1 MKIKKGDK
9 VQVIA
14 GKDKGVT
21 GDVLAVYPEKNQV
34 VVEGV
39 HILKKHVRPNQA
51 NPDGGILSQE
61 APIDVSN
68 VMLYDTKAKK
78 AGRVGYVFENGQKVR
93 INKKS
98 GNKVKADKKK
108 KK

>member
-21 GDVLAVYPEKNQV
+21 GEVLAVYPDKNQV

-39 HILKKHVRPNQA
+39 HVLKKHVKPSQA
-51 NPDGGILSQE
+51 NPDGGIITAE
-61 APIDVSN
+61 APIDASN
-68 VMLYDTKAKK
+68 VMVYDSKAKV
-78 AGRVGYVFENGQKVR
+78 AGRVGYAFEKGEKIR

-98 GNKVKADKKK
+98 GNKIAAKKK
-108 KK
+108 

>member
-21 GDVLAVYPEKNQV
+21 GEVLAVYEKTNQV

-39 HILKKHVRPNQA
+39 NVRKKALKPTQA
-51 NPDGGILSQE
+51 NPDGGIQSME
-61 APIDVSN
+61 APINASN

-78 AGRVGYVFENGQKVR
+78 AGRVGYVLDGDKKVR

-98 GNKVKADKKK
+98 GNIVKADKKK
-108 KK
+108 K

>member
-14 GKDKGVT
+14 GKDKRVT
-21 GDVLAVYPEKNQV
+21 GDVLATYPDKNQV

-39 HILKKHVRPNQA
+39 NIRKKAVRPTQI
-51 NPDGGILSQE
+51 NPDGGIMSQE
-61 APIDVSN
+61 APIDASN

-78 AGRVGYVFENGQKVR
+78 AGRVGYVMEGKTKVR
-93 INKKS
+93 INKKT

-108 KK
+108 K

>member
-21 GDVLAVYPEKNQV
+21 GDVLAVYPDTHKV

-39 HILKKHVRPNQA
+39 NILKKHVRPSQA
-51 NPDGGILSQE
+51 NPDGGIQSQE

-68 VMLYDTKAKK
+68 VMIYDTKAKK
-78 AGRVGYVFENGQKVR
+78 AGRVGYVFENGEKVR

-98 GNKVKADKKK
+98 GNKIKAAKK
-108 KK
+108 

>member
-21 GDVLAVYPEKNQV
+21 GEVLAVDKVKNQV

-39 HILKKHVRPNQA
+39 NIRKKAMKPTQA
-51 NPDGGILSQE
+51 NPDGGIQSQE
-61 APIDVSN
+61 APIDASN
-68 VMLYDTKAKK
+68 VMLYDSKAKQ
-78 AGRVGYVFENGQKVR
+78 AGRVGYVFENGEKIR

-98 GNKVKADKKK
+98 GNKVAADKKK

>member
-14 GKDKGVT
+14 GKDKGIT
-21 GDVLAVYPEKNQV
+21 GEVLAVYEKTNQV

-39 HILKKHVRPNQA
+39 NVRKKALKPTQA
-51 NPDGGILSQE
+51 NPDGGIQSME
-61 APIDVSN
+61 APINASN
-68 VMLYDTKAKK
+68 VLLYDTKAKK
-78 AGRVGYVFENGQKVR
+78 AGRVGYVLDGDKKVR

-98 GNKVKADKKK
+98 GNIVKADKKK
-108 KK
+108 K

>member
-14 GKDKGVT
+14 GADKGVT
-21 GDVLAVYPEKNQV
+21 GEVLAVYPEQHKV

-39 HILKKHVRPNQA
+39 HILKKHVKPSQM

-68 VMLYDTKAKK
+68 VMVYDAKAKK
-78 AGRVGYVFENGQKVR
+78 AGRVGYVIKDGKKVR

-98 GNKVKADKKK
+98 GNEIKEAKK
-108 KK
+108 

>member
-14 GKDKGVT
+14 GKDKGIT
-21 GDVLAVYPEKNQV
+21 GEVLAVYEKTNQV

-39 HILKKHVRPNQA
+39 NVRKKALKPTQA
-51 NPDGGILSQE
+51 NPDGGIQSME
-61 APIDVSN
+61 APINASN
-68 VMLYDTKAKK
+68 VLLYDTKAKK
-78 AGRVGYVFENGQKVR
+78 AGRVGYVFENGEKVR

-98 GNKVKADKKK
+98 GNKIKAAKK
-108 KK
+108 